1 MPKGRKG
8 PRESPKLDCCRA
20 YRDKYGLEIPTSKL
34 AKIMYD
40 ENKLLFSNKEDA
52 RHSLRY
58 LEGKAGKKSK
68 IEYIL
73 NSKYYMEKNRSSNP
87 YALPES
93 DETNFDPFILNAK
106 RVLLLSD
113 IHIPYHSVDALTAA
127 LEFAEKENPDCILLN
142 GDTLDFHGL
151 SRFVKDPKKRSVS
164 YELNAFKQFMDALK
178 RIFPKS
184 KIIFKVG
191 NHEERYQHF
200 LWTKAAELT
209 DVSEFDFA
217 NIIKAR
223 AEGIEFVTDKK
234 IINLNGL
241 NIIHGHEFSSG
252 FFSPVNVARGLF
264 LRAKTSAIQGHNH
277 QTSEH
282 TESDMNGKITTT
294 WSVGC
299 LCELHPAYSPINK
312 WNWGFAII
320 DSADDGFEVRNKR
333 IFKGKVL

>member
-1 MPKGRKG
+1 M
-8 PRESPKLDCCRA
+8 D
-20 YRDKYGLEIPTSKL
+20 IPTSKL
-34 AKIMYD
+34 ARIIYE
-40 ENKLLFSNKEDA
+40 ENKLLFRDKEDVRSA
-52 RHSLRY
+52 LRY
-58 LEGKAGKKSK
+58 IEGKNGAKSRVSYIKKT
-68 IEYIL
+68 
-73 NSKYYMEKNRSSNP
+73 KYYMEKERSSNP
-87 YALPES
+87 FALPES
-93 DETNFDPFILNAK
+93 DETNYDPFILNSK

-113 IHIPYHSVDALTAA
+113 IHIPYHSIEALTAA
-127 LEFAEKENPDCILLN
+127 LEFAENENPDCILLN

-151 SRFVKDPKKRSVS
+151 SRFVRDPKKRSVS
-164 YELNAFKQFMDALK
+164 HELNAFKQFMDILK
-178 RIFPKS
+178 RIFPS
-184 KIIFKVG
+184 SRIIFKVG

-209 DVSEFDFA
+209 DVSEFDFE

-294 WSVGC
+294 WSTGC
-299 LCELHPAYSPINK
+299 LSELHPAYSPINK
-312 WNWGFAII
+312 WNHGFAII
-320 DSADDGFEVRNKR
+320 DSAEDGFEVRNKR

>member
-1 MPKGRKG
+1 M
-8 PRESPKLDCCRA
+8 D
-20 YRDKYGLEIPTSKL
+20 IPTSKL
-34 AKIMYD
+34 ARIIYE
-40 ENKLLFSNKEDA
+40 ENKLLFRDKEDVRSA
-52 RHSLRY
+52 LRY
-58 LEGKAGKKSK
+58 IEGKNGAKSRVSYIKKT
-68 IEYIL
+68 
-73 NSKYYMEKNRSSNP
+73 KYYMEKERSSNP
-87 YALPES
+87 FALPES
-93 DETNFDPFILNAK
+93 DETNYDPFILNAK

-113 IHIPYHSVDALTAA
+113 IHIPYHSIAALTAA
-127 LEFAEKENPDCILLN
+127 LEFAENENPDCILLN

-151 SRFVKDPKKRSVS
+151 SRFVRDPKKRSVS
-164 YELNAFKQFMDALK
+164 HELNAFKQFMDILK
-178 RIFPKS
+178 RIFPS
-184 KIIFKVG
+184 SRIIFKVG

-209 DVSEFDFA
+209 DVSEFDFE

-294 WSVGC
+294 WSTGC
-299 LCELHPAYSPINK
+299 LSELHPAYSPINK
-312 WNWGFAII
+312 WNHGFAII
-320 DSADDGFEVRNKR
+320 DSAEDGFEVRNKR